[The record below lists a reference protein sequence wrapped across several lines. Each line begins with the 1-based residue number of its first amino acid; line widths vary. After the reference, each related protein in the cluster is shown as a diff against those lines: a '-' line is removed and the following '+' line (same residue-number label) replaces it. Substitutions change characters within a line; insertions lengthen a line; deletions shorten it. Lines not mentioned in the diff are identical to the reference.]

1 MTKFNQ
7 QEYTFWIQKDLR
19 RLLDQKHNA
28 NVQVSTLLTCWYF
41 FWQWWSSSKFLFT
54 HKILITN
61 ICFMLLYV
69 FLVAAMSRNFFL
81 LQSFMEAAQTSF
93 GEKIIRQFLW
103 ISIWMKTLCLL
114 VFRPLAGFSCQYMTI
129 QNDYHINNIKI
140 LSTLQNPKPIIM

>member
-1 MTKFNQ
+1 MIKFNQ

-41 FWQWWSSSKFLFT
+41 FDSNGLLFCFKHNFLFT
-54 HKILITN
+54 HKTLITN

-69 FLVAAMSRNFFL
+69 FLIAVISRNFFL

-93 GEKIIRQFLW
+93 GEKIQTISLNINLNENPMLTHVLSFNRIFL
-103 ISIWMKTLCLL
+103 SI
-114 VFRPLAGFSCQYMTI
+114 Y
-129 QNDYHINNIKI
+129 D
-140 LSTLQNPKPIIM
+140 NPK